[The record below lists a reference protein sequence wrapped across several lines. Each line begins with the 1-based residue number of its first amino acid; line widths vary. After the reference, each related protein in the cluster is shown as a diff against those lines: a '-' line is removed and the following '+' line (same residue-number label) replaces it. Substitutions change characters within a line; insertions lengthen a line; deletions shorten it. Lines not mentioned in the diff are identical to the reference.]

1 MITGGNATIYVN
13 DLDRAVEFYT
23 GALELELVDRFENE
37 WAAVRAPGGLLI
49 GLHPVRP
56 DHPQPGAAGGITVG
70 FFVDQALEDV
80 HEHYYQR
87 GVRFQGPIVNDEVVR
102 LAWFTDPDGN
112 LLYLCETKY
121 KY

>member
-1 MITGGNATIYVN
+1 MITGGNATIYVS

-23 GALELELVDRFENE
+23 QALELELVDRFEQE
-37 WAAVRAPGGLLI
+37 WAAVRAPGGFMI

-56 DHPQPGAAGGITVG
+56 DGPQPGEPGGITVG
-70 FFVDQALEDV
+70 LFVDEALEDV
-80 HEHYYQR
+80 HEHYFRR
-87 GVRFQGPIVNDEVVR
+87 GVNFKGPIVNDEVVR